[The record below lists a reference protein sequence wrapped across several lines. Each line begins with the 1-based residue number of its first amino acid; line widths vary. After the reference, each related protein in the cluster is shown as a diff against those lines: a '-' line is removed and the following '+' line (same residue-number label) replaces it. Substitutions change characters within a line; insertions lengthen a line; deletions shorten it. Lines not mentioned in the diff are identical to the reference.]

1 MDQYDVYGVGNALV
15 DKEFEVDEAF
25 FRDYRIKKGV
35 MTLVGREQQDHLLK
49 ILSDTYGITKKSGG
63 GSAGNTLYAL
73 SHFGGRAYF
82 TCKIANDK
90 TGDFY
95 LEQLGRDNIDINV
108 SSREDGASGRCLVM
122 ISPDAERTMHT
133 YLGVSEM
140 LSREE
145 LDFQA
150 ARQSKYIYLE
160 GYLVTSPTAKSAIT
174 ELKKFAEENDVKTA
188 MTFSDP
194 AMLEYFRGDIN
205 DVLGSGVD
213 LLFCNEQELLL
224 WAGTDSIEAGCS
236 LMEDKASQFVITRGA
251 EGALLFD
258 GEDYISIEGHKVKA
272 IDTSGAGDMFAGAF
286 LYGVTFGLNFKT
298 AGKLASFASSKV
310 VSQFGPRL
318 YPEQHVE
325 IANQLLKST

>member
-1 MDQYDVYGVGNALV
+1 VWGN
-15 DKEFEVDEAF
+15 
-25 FRDYRIKKGV
+25 
-35 MTLVGREQQDHLLK
+35 H
-49 ILSDTYGITKKSGG
+49 
-63 GSAGNTLYAL
+63 
-73 SHFGGRAYF
+73 
-82 TCKIANDK
+82 
-90 TGDFY
+90 
-95 LEQLGRDNIDINV
+95 
-108 SSREDGASGRCLVM
+108 GASGRCLVM

-272 IDTSGAGDMFAGAF
+272 IDTNGAGDMFAGAF